1 MNKKIVLFVLVLC
14 LLMSF
19 GCAKTNDVSKE
30 QINDKTESTEESR
43 ISELEEE
50 IDVLN
55 KKNIDLDIKVYTS
68 EKKLDFYKG
77 ILSNMSE
84 KADDDLKNK
93 IVAATINPVFS
104 IKEHQLDEE
113 EELSI
118 KDLKNN
124 IFSVNLSYNNVDP
137 ELAKDYSLTFKRK
150 LPYLDPENLLEIKTK
165 AKHEIKFFEDH
176 YIQKILI
183 TFKDLNV
190 GDTIRIVLSDE
201 LAKLCDYKS
210 DTITINIV
218 E

>member
-1 MNKKIVLFVLVLC
+1 MNKKIVLFLLVLC

-19 GCAKTNDVSKE
+19 GCTKTNDVSKDDTRTTNE
-30 QINDKTESTEESR
+30 TTEEAR

-50 IDVLN
+50 IDKLN

-77 ILSNMSE
+77 ILSNMNE
-84 KADDDLKNK
+84 KADADLKNK

-113 EELSI
+113 EEISI
-118 KDLKNN
+118 KELKNN
-124 IFSVNLSYNNVDP
+124 IFSVNLSYNIVDP
-137 ELAKDYSLTFKRK
+137 ELAKDYSLTFKKK
-150 LPYLDPENLLEIKTK
+150 LPYLDPENLLEIKSK
-165 AKHEIKFFEDH
+165 AEHEIKFFGDYH
-176 YIQKILI
+176 IQKILI

-190 GDTIRIVLSDE
+190 GDTIIIVLSDE

-210 DTITINIV
+210 GSITINIV

>member
-1 MNKKIVLFVLVLC
+1 MRKKIYLFLLVLC
-14 LLMSF
+14 ILMSF
-19 GCAKTNDVSKE
+19 GCTNTNDVSKDDIE
-30 QINDKTESTEESR
+30 TKNETPLEAR

-50 IDVLN
+50 IDKLN
-55 KKNIDLDIKVYTS
+55 KKIIDLDNDMYTNKRS
-68 EKKLDFYKG
+68 LDFYKE
-77 ILSNMSE
+77 ILSNMNK
-84 KADDDLKNK
+84 KADADLKNK

-124 IFSVNLSYNNVDP
+124 IFSVNLSYNIVNP
-137 ELAKDYSLTFKRK
+137 ELVNDYSLTFKRK

-165 AKHEIKFFEDH
+165 AKHEIKFFGD
-176 YIQKILI
+176 YNIQKILI
-183 TFKDLNV
+183 TFKDLKV
-190 GDTIRIVLSDE
+190 GDTISIVLSDE

-210 DTITINIV
+210 GSITINIV

>member
-1 MNKKIVLFVLVLC
+1 MNKKIVLFLLVLC

-19 GCAKTNDVSKE
+19 GCTKTNDVSKDDTRTTNE
-30 QINDKTESTEESR
+30 TTEEAR
-43 ISELEEE
+43 ISELENK
-50 IDVLN
+50 IDELN

-77 ILSNMSE
+77 ILSNMNE
-84 KADDDLKNK
+84 KADADLKNK
-93 IVAATINPVFS
+93 IAAATIDPVFS

-124 IFSVNLSYNNVDP
+124 IFSVNLSYNIVNP
-137 ELAKDYSLTFKRK
+137 ELVNDYSLTFKKK

-165 AKHEIKFFEDH
+165 AKHEIKFFGDH

-190 GDTIRIVLSDE
+190 GDTIIIVLSEE
-201 LAKLCDYKS
+201 LAKLCDYKNGS
-210 DTITINIV
+210 ITINIV

>member
-1 MNKKIVLFVLVLC
+1 MNKKIVLFLLLLC

-19 GCAKTNDVSKE
+19 GCTKTNDVSKE

-93 IVAATINPVFS
+93 IAAATIDPVFS

>member
-1 MNKKIVLFVLVLC
+1 MKKKVVLFLLVLC
-14 LLMSF
+14 ILMSF
-19 GCAKTNDVSKE
+19 GCTKTNDVSKE
-30 QINDKTESTEESR
+30 QINDKTETPLEAR

-50 IDVLN
+50 IDKLN
-55 KKNIDLDIKVYTS
+55 KKIIDLDNDMYTNKRS
-68 EKKLDFYKG
+68 LDFYKG
-77 ILSNMSE
+77 ILSNMNE
-84 KADDDLKNK
+84 KADADLKNR

-113 EELSI
+113 EEISI
-118 KDLKNN
+118 KELKNN

-137 ELAKDYSLTFKRK
+137 ELARDYSLTFKKK

-165 AKHEIKFFEDH
+165 AKHEIKFFGDH

-183 TFKDLNV
+183 TFKDIKV
-190 GDTIRIVLSDE
+190 GDTMSIVLSDE

-210 DTITINIV
+210 GSITINIV

>member
-1 MNKKIVLFVLVLC
+1 
-14 LLMSF
+14 MSF
-19 GCAKTNDVSKE
+19 GCTKTNDVSKE

>member
-1 MNKKIVLFVLVLC
+1 MKKKIVSFLLALC

-19 GCAKTNDVSKE
+19 GCTNTKKESKDDIE
-30 QINDKTESTEESR
+30 TKNETTEESR

-50 IDVLN
+50 IDKLN

-77 ILSNMSE
+77 ILSNMNE
-84 KADDDLKNK
+84 KADADLKNK

-124 IFSVNLSYNNVDP
+124 IFSVNLSYNIVDP
-137 ELAKDYSLTFKRK
+137 ELARDYSLTFKKK

-165 AKHEIKFFEDH
+165 AKHEIKFFGDYH
-176 YIQKILI
+176 IQKILI
-183 TFKDLNV
+183 TFKDIKV
-190 GDTIRIVLSDE
+190 GDTITIVLSDE

-210 DTITINIV
+210 GSITINII

>member
-1 MNKKIVLFVLVLC
+1 
-14 LLMSF
+14 MSF
-19 GCAKTNDVSKE
+19 GCAKTNDVSKDDIDNKIE
-30 QINDKTESTEESR
+30 TSENASIN
-43 ISELEEE
+43 ELENK
-50 IDVLN
+50 IDELN

-77 ILSNMSE
+77 ILSNMNK
-84 KADDDLKNK
+84 KADADLKNK
-93 IVAATINPVFS
+93 IAAATIDPVFS

-124 IFSVNLSYNNVDP
+124 IFSVNLSYNIVDP
-137 ELAKDYSLTFKRK
+137 ELVNDYSLTFKRK

-165 AKHEIKFFEDH
+165 AKHEIKFFGDYH
-176 YIQKILI
+176 IQKILI
-183 TFKDLNV
+183 TFKDLKV
-190 GDTIRIVLSDE
+190 GDTISIVLSDE

-210 DTITINIV
+210 GSITINIV

>member
-30 QINDKTESTEESR
+30 QINDKNETTEESR

-50 IDVLN
+50 IDKLN

-77 ILSNMSE
+77 ILSNMNE
-84 KADDDLKNK
+84 KADADLKNK

-124 IFSVNLSYNNVDP
+124 IFSVNLSYNIVDP
-137 ELAKDYSLTFKRK
+137 ELARDYSLTFKKK

-165 AKHEIKFFEDH
+165 AKHEIKFFGDYH
-176 YIQKILI
+176 IQKILI
-183 TFKDLNV
+183 TFKDIKV
-190 GDTIRIVLSDE
+190 GDTITIVLSDE

-210 DTITINIV
+210 GSITINII

>member
-1 MNKKIVLFVLVLC
+1 MNKKIVLFLLVLC

-19 GCAKTNDVSKE
+19 GCTKTNDVSKDDTRTTNE
-30 QINDKTESTEESR
+30 TTEETR

-50 IDVLN
+50 IDKLN
-55 KKNIDLDIKVYTS
+55 KKIIDLDTTMYTN
-68 EKKLDFYKG
+68 KKSLDFYKG
-77 ILSNMSE
+77 ILSNMNE
-84 KADDDLKNK
+84 KADADLKNK

-113 EELSI
+113 EEISI
-118 KDLKNN
+118 KELKNN

-137 ELAKDYSLTFKRK
+137 ELAKDYSLTFKKK

-165 AKHEIKFFEDH
+165 AKHEIKFFGDH

-190 GDTIRIVLSDE
+190 GDTIIIVLSDE

-210 DTITINIV
+210 GSITINIV